1 MIDWDRVENLRQ
13 EIGTADFAEV
23 VALFLEDSDEVAA
36 RLTQGPAHR
45 HAVHGIVLTQGPG
58 LRADLHFLKG
68 SALNL
73 GFSTLAQRCGQ
84 GEDALRDASGSVDPA
99 PIVALYHASRRAFV
113 QALEQDQIRNSASN
127 SSFVM
132 SR

>member
-23 VALFLEDSDEVAA
+23 VALFLEESDEVAA
-36 RLTQGPAHR
+36 R
-45 HAVHGIVLTQGPG
+45 LTQGPG

>member
-1 MIDWDRVENLRQ
+1 MIDWDRVETLRQ

-23 VALFLEDSDEVAA
+23 VALFLEESDEVAA
-36 RLTQGPAHR
+36 RLTDGPS
-45 HAVHGIVLTQGPG
+45 

-73 GFSTLAQRCGQ
+73 GFRALSLRCGQ

-99 PIVALYHASRRAFV
+99 PIVALYHESRRAFV
-113 QALEQDQIRNSASN
+113 QALERDQIRNSASN
-127 SSFVM
+127 SSLVM

>member
-13 EIGTADFAEV
+13 EIGFTDFSEV
-23 VALFLEDSDEVAA
+23 VALFLEETDEVAA
-36 RLTQGPAHR
+36 RMTA
-45 HAVHGIVLTQGPG
+45 GPG

-73 GFSTLAQRCGQ
+73 GFRALALRCGQ
-84 GEDALRDASGSVDPA
+84 GEDALRDAEGSVDPA
-99 PIVALYHASRRAFV
+99 PIVALYHATRTAFL
-113 QALEQDQIRNSASN
+113 QEMEQDQIRNSAN
-127 SSFVM
+127 SSSLVM